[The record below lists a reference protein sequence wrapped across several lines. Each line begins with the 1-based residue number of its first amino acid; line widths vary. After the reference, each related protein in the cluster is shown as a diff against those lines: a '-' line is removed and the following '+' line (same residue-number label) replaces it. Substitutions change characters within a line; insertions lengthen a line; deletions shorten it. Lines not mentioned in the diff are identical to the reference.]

1 MEASTHHTTMQ
12 HPPTCNHSTNFSMAA
27 HYIAAHTPIA
37 CHHSA
42 GTVTRN
48 TMSCTL
54 PILHALALLVKPNL
68 RPQPSEVCPPRSSRS
83 HVAHGYCDPANSMH
97 QQCGAQPP
105 ANTRTWSVF
114 SSVVAARICSR
125 WACCAAPSGS
135 SLEAAVH
142 ACVCSGGQPLRPCPP
157 RT

>member
-1 MEASTHHTTMQ
+1 MEASTHHITLQ
-12 HPPTCNHSTNFSMAA
+12 HSPTCNHSTNLRMAA
-27 HYIAAHTPIA
+27 HYIAAQTPIA

-42 GTVTRN
+42 GTRHTCTR
-48 TMSCTL
+48 
-54 PILHALALLVKPNL
+54 PILHALLVKPNL

-114 SSVVAARICSR
+114 PSSVSKDSLQADLNQHKEGEKSTFNVSSR
-125 WACCAAPSGS
+125 FWAV
-135 SLEAAVH
+135 LVY
-142 ACVCSGGQPLRPCPP
+142 
-157 RT
+157 RTLKFLAD